1 MSANNTKVSI
11 LATST
16 PVLTTA
22 FRTVVLANCWVDG
35 IIWLRVGQVGDA
47 VVGEGIPLIPAT
59 AAGWIG
65 GSFTLNDETLSQNII
80 SAISSTGT
88 NLLSVYS
95 L

>member
-1 MSANNTKVSI
+1 MAANNTKISVTT
-11 LATST
+11 AST
-16 PVLTTA
+16 PVLTTS
-22 FRTVVLANCWVDG
+22 FRCCVLTNYGTAWT
-35 IIWLRVGQVGDA
+35 IWLRVGQTWDA

-88 NLLSVYS
+88 NLLSVYA

>member
-1 MSANNTKVSI
+1 MANNTKVSV

-16 PVLTTA
+16 QVLTTS
-22 FRTVVLANCWVDG
+22 FRTVVLANCGTSG
-35 IIWLRVGQVGDA
+35 IIWLRVGQTGDA

-59 AAGWIG
+59 AVGWIG
-65 GSFTLNDETLSQNII
+65 GSFTLNDETLSQNVI